1 MDHGTGTPTHMH
13 TQNNKQPQF
22 FLKKKK
28 RNRDRHVETDKEEM
42 AIWKDRQ
49 TLEWCGAEPATGQG
63 YRPTEDDGG
72 SQKEL
77 LVEPSEGACLSS

>member
-1 MDHGTGTPTHMH
+1 MYHGTGTPTHMH

-22 FLKKKK
+22 FLKK
-28 RNRDRHVETDKEEM
+28 RNGDRHVETDKEEM

-49 TLEWCGAEPATGQG
+49 TLEWCGAEPAAGQG
-63 YRPTEDDGG
+63 YRPTQDDGG